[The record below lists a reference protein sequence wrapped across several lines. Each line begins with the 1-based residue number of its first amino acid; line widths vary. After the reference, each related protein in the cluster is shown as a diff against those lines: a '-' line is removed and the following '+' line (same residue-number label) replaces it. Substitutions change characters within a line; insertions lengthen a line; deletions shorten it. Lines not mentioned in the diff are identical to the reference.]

1 MSAKPTKSN
10 TSNTSGTSGKP
21 PKSTRAEAPRRRREP
36 PAHRAGR
43 DARIAEKARS
53 SPPRVEPVMPD
64 APGSR
69 RVMLASWIGTGLLTI
84 TAVPATLDPDRFAV
98 AAVVVA
104 LGLFAAGTVA
114 FAWAYV
120 VAIGRSRTD
129 LIGMGGLFFLA
140 GSAPR
145 PVQRHLIASFVAQIV
160 VGVATASVWFVA
172 ADHFAKATVNP
183 LAFGLMAPMYGLGL
197 MGLWAARFG
206 TFPPRPADP
215 ERPARRRPK
224 TADPDP

>member
-1 MSAKPTKSN
+1 MAAKSKSTSGAKPK
-10 TSNTSGTSGKP
+10 KQ
-21 PKSTRAEAPRRRREP
+21 REP

-43 DARIAEKARS
+43 EAKAEKGRAAT
-53 SPPRVEPVMPD
+53 PRVVPVMPA
-64 APGSR
+64 APGAR
-69 RVMLASWIGTGLLTI
+69 RIVIASWIGTALLTV
-84 TAVPATLDPDRFAV
+84 TAVAGAIDPDHFAV
-98 AAVVVA
+98 AAVVAALALFA
-104 LGLFAAGTVA
+104 LGVVA

-145 PVQRHLIASFVAQIV
+145 PVQRQLLASFVLQIV
-160 VGVATASVWFVA
+160 VGVATASAWFVA

-197 MGLWAARFG
+197 MGLWGARFG
-206 TFPPRPADP
+206 TFPPRPP
-215 ERPARRRPK
+215 SP
-224 TADPDP
+224 